1 VVLVVALGVPV
12 VLLEVLA
19 AAEGV
24 EALLE
29 LLGSLLL

>member
-1 VVLVVALGVPV
+1 VVLVVALGVLA
-12 VLLEVLA
+12 VLLEVPA
-19 AAEGV
+19 AVEGV